1 MIEWMKSDANDHGL
15 QILTDQEIVDSI
27 QEEDNSERE
36 EDMKENDEPT
46 PSHSGDFNC
55 LEIAM
60 KWYEKQ
66 DECNFAQLLT
76 LKRLLDISAGTQVS
90 SAKQTSLLD
99 FFKKGVENV
108 NLLISHVSSVLIK
121 FFWFLL
127 L

>member
-1 MIEWMKSDANDHGL
+1 VKTLRRKTIKKAGEVNVQEATEVTEWMKSYANDHGF
-15 QILTDQEIVDSI
+15 QILTYHEIVDII

-36 EDMKENDEPT
+36 EDMKENDKLT
-46 PSHSGDFNC
+46 SSHSRDFNC

-66 DECNFAQLLT
+66 DECSVAQLLT

-99 FFKKGVENV
+99 FFK
-108 NLLISHVSSVLIK
+108 
-121 FFWFLL
+121 
-127 L
+127 